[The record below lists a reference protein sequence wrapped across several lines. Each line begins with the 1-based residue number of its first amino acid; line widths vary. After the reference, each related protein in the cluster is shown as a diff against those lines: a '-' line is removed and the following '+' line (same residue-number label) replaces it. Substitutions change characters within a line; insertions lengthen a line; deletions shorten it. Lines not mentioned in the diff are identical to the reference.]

1 MKVAILFSG
10 QYREFDSDLFKY
22 SLSNLITDIDY
33 SIYSFCW
40 KEKGESLDHSQ
51 KKAIVKD
58 FDYEEKIKSLFRN
71 FNLKK
76 YAFES
81 YEDFIKSLPLNY
93 SNIQNSEK
101 YHSGTIH
108 SLPQLYA
115 ISKSFKLV
123 EENLF
128 DYDLIFRCRYDCLF
142 IHPLN
147 LHNLES
153 IKKSNK
159 LHNINFGRSYYPKRV
174 YDIFFG
180 GSPSSMQFLTSIWD
194 EIPKLISIKSINNL
208 DQRDS
213 CRLIYLAACL
223 NNIKVKSLDY
233 RICDVYR
240 SNKSI
245 YYEKYIISSHYI
257 KLNHIFKNKKVWF
270 YLRHLFKYRGIPAI
284 KMYLY
289 LFQFLI
295 NLPFSYL
302 KRIKFLYFF
311 N

>member
-1 MKVAILFSG
+1 MKVALLFSG

-40 KEKGESLDHSQ
+40 KEKGESLDHS
-51 KKAIVKD
+51 KKNILIKE
-58 FDYEEKIKSLFRN
+58 FDYEETIKCLFRN

-81 YEDFIKSLPLNY
+81 YKEFIKSLTLEY
-93 SNIQNSEK
+93 SNIQNSK
-101 YHSGTIH
+101 KFHNGTIH
-108 SLPQLYA
+108 TLPQLYA
-115 ISKSFKLV
+115 ISKSFKLIG
-123 EENLF
+123 EDLYN
-128 DYDLIFRCRYDCLF
+128 YDLIFRCRYDSLF
-142 IHPLN
+142 IHPLS
-147 LHNLES
+147 LHDLMS
-153 IKKSNK
+153 IKNSNK
-159 LHNINFGRSYYPKRV
+159 LYNINFGRSYYPKRV

-180 GSPSSMQFLTSIWD
+180 GSPSSMKFLSSIWD
-194 EIPKLISIKSINNL
+194 EIPKLISIKSSNNL

-213 CRLIYLAACL
+213 CRLIYLSAYL
-223 NNIKVKSLDY
+223 NNIKVKSLDF

-245 YYEKYIISSHYI
+245 YYEKYIISSHYV
-257 KLNHIFKNKKVWF
+257 KLKLIFSNKKVWF
-270 YLRHLFKYRGIPAI
+270 FLRNLFKFRGTPII
-284 KMYLY
+284 NMYLY

-302 KRIKFLYFF
+302 KRIKFFIFF
-311 N
+311 K

>member
-1 MKVAILFSG
+1 MKVALLFSG

-40 KEKGESLDHSQ
+40 KEKGESLDHSIKTPLVQ
-51 KKAIVKD
+51 D
-58 FDYEEKIKSLFRN
+58 FDYEETINSLFRN

-81 YEDFIKSLPLNY
+81 YEEFIKTLPLDY
-93 SNIQNSEK
+93 SNIQNSK
-101 YHSGTIH
+101 KFHSGTIH
-108 SLPQLYA
+108 TLPQLYA
-115 ISKSFKLV
+115 ISKSFKLI
-123 EENLF
+123 EENLS
-128 DYDLIFRCRYDCLF
+128 DYDLIFRCRYDSLF

-147 LHNLES
+147 LYDLKS

-180 GSPSSMQFLTSIWD
+180 GSPSSMKFLSSIWD
-194 EIPKLISIKSINNL
+194 EIPKLISIKSSNNL
-208 DQRDS
+208 DPRDP
-213 CRLIYLAACL
+213 CRLIYLSAYL
-223 NNIKVKSLDY
+223 NKIKVKSFDY

-240 SNKSI
+240 SNKSN
-245 YYEKYIISSHYI
+245 YYEKYIIASHYI
-257 KLNHIFKNKKVWF
+257 KLNLMFKNYKVWF
-270 YLRHLFKYRGIPAI
+270 FLRNLFKFRRIATVN
-284 KMYLY
+284 MYLY

-311 N
+311 R

>member
-1 MKVAILFSG
+1 MKVAFLFSG

-40 KEKGESLDHSQ
+40 KEKGESLDHS
-51 KKAIVKD
+51 KKTPSLKD
-58 FDYEEKIKSLFRN
+58 FDYQETINRLFEN

-81 YEDFIKSLPLNY
+81 YEEFIKSLPPDY
-93 SNIQNSEK
+93 SKIQKSKK
-101 YHSGTIH
+101 YHGGTIH
-108 SLPQLYA
+108 TLPQLYA
-115 ISKSFKLV
+115 ISKSFKLI

-128 DYDLIFRCRYDCLF
+128 DYDLIFRCRYDSLF
-142 IHPLN
+142 IHPLI
-147 LHNLES
+147 LHDLRT
-153 IKKSNK
+153 IKNSNK
-159 LHNINFGRSYYPKRV
+159 LYNINFGRSYYPKRV

-180 GSPSSMQFLTSIWD
+180 GSPSSMKFLSSIWD

-208 DQRDS
+208 DQRDP
-213 CRLIYLAACL
+213 CRLIYLSAYL

-240 SNKSI
+240 SNKSV
-245 YYEKYIISSHYI
+245 YYEKYIISSHYV
-257 KLNHIFKNKKVWF
+257 KLNLIFSNKKVWF
-270 YLRHLFKYRGIPAI
+270 FLGNLFKFRDIPMI
-284 KMYLY
+284 NLYLY

-302 KRIKFLYFF
+302 KRIKFLNIF